1 MSMTDLC
8 WNLVDRERESRI
20 LRINDYKVDYIF
32 LSPARGFDRYALRAN
47 HPILQGYAFSG

>member
-1 MSMTDLC
+1 MLGFGFDYRLTVEQILHLLC
-8 WNLVDRERESRI
+8 DIR
-20 LRINDYKVDYIF
+20 VDYIF